1 MPATKIEST
10 AKTFDEALNLFDFEA
25 LAHQRMSPLA
35 WEYITSAAA
44 DEITVR
50 WNRAAFDR
58 IRLKPKTLVD
68 VSKLDTKVTLFGR
81 ELPFPILL
89 APTALHKL
97 VHPEGDVATA
107 RGVSAAGTSMVLSSH
122 ASTSVE
128 DVTKAATT
136 PVWFQLYVLRDRGF
150 TRSLAQRAEAAGCQA
165 LCVTADYP
173 VTGVRNRED
182 RSNFVLP
189 PGIELPNLKRA
200 EASKHGTDT
209 QTNEA
214 LVPHADNFTWKD
226 VEWLRALFHGPVLLK
241 GILNPDDADEAVKS
255 GASGIIVSN
264 HGGRNL
270 DTVPATIDAL
280 PHVVDRVAGRIPVLM
295 DGGVRRGTDVFKALA
310 NGANAVLIG
319 RPYLHGLAVAG
330 EAGVTRVV
338 RILEREFA
346 ITMAMMGRT
355 SLSGIDGTGIWEF

>member
-1 MPATKIEST
+1 MPAMTES
-10 AKTFDEALNLFDFEA
+10 AAQTFDDALNLFDFEA
-25 LAHQRMSPLA
+25 LAHKRMLPVA

-44 DEITVR
+44 DEITLR

-58 IRLKPKTLVD
+58 IRLKPRTLVD
-68 VSKLDTKVTLFGR
+68 VSRLDTKVTLFGE

-97 VHPEGDVATA
+97 AHPEGEVATA
-107 RGVSAAGTSMVLSSH
+107 RGASAAGTSMVLSSH
-122 ASTSVE
+122 ASTPVE
-128 DVTKAATT
+128 DVAKAATT
-136 PVWFQLYVLRDRGF
+136 PVWFQQYVLRDRGF
-150 TRSLAQRAEAAGCQA
+150 TRSLAQRAEAAGCRA

-182 RSNFVLP
+182 RSRFVLP
-189 PGIELPNLKRA
+189 PGIDLPNLKGV
-200 EASKHGTDT
+200 EANT
-209 QTNEA
+209 QSQTSEV

-226 VEWLRALFHGPVLLK
+226 VEWLRSVFHGPVLLK
-241 GILNPDDADEAVKS
+241 GVLNPDDADEAVKS

-280 PHVVDRVAGRIPVLM
+280 PRVVERVEGRVPVLM

-310 NGANAVLIG
+310 HGANAVFIG

-330 EAGVTRVV
+330 AAGVERVV
-338 RILEREFA
+338 RILEKEFT

-355 SLSGIDGTGIWEF
+355 SISDIDRNALWDFNP